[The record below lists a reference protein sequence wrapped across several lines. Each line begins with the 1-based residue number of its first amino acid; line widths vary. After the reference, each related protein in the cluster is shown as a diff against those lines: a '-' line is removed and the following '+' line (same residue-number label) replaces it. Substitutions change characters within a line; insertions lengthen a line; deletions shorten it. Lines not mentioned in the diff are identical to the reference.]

1 MKAIDILA
9 ESKID
14 EAPVGALGQI
24 GRKLGSAALGA
35 AGLKTWAADLG
46 GKAEMG
52 DRANQ
57 YYTAFRRY
65 LAQTGKDE
73 KTADYTDLAGF
84 LKKSNLDA
92 KYFAGKKGIIDP
104 AVVNQGF
111 TKMAQDYF
119 KGTAASAKTVGSK
132 SAAGNIAGSSGVGT
146 AATPAAVSATGQS
159 VTQPFSIPALIQV
172 IPQMNKRDLNKINTA
187 VQAALQ
193 GKAVMP
199 KQPVNTQGMT
209 PAQTKAVKKAATAV
223 PVNTAGGGRI
233 EPTLGN
239 ISKSAP
245 KKAVAV

>member
-1 MKAIDILA
+1 MKAIEILS
-9 ESKID
+9 ESKLD

-35 AGLKTWAADLG
+35 AGLRTWAADLG

-84 LKKSNLDA
+84 LKKSNLDD
-92 KYFAGKKGIIDP
+92 KYFAGKKGVIDP

-119 KGTAASAKTVGSK
+119 KGTADKAAKSTKSSAGPVGTSSPISTSGASTTTTS
-132 SAAGNIAGSSGVGT
+132 AGSS
-146 AATPAAVSATGQS
+146 QQFS
-159 VTQPFSIPALIQV
+159 VPALLQV
-172 IPQMNKRDLNKINTA
+172 IPQLNKRELNKIMKAT
-187 VQAALQ
+187 QDALQ
-193 GKAVMP
+193 SK
-199 KQPVNTQGMT
+199 TT
-209 PAQTKAVKKAATAV
+209 TA
-223 PVNTAGGGRI
+223 
-233 EPTLGN
+233 
-239 ISKSAP
+239 KSAP
-245 KKAVAV
+245 QPAPVAPTPQPAAQPARTANRSRAALLTPRPPVAV

>member
-9 ESKID
+9 ESKLD
-14 EAPVGALGQI
+14 EAPAGALGQI

-35 AGLKTWAADLG
+35 AGLRTWAADLG

-84 LKKSNLDA
+84 LKKSNLDT

-119 KGTAASAKTVGSK
+119 KGTAASTKSGSSSS
-132 SAAGNIAGSSGVGT
+132 SAAGNVAGSSSAGT
-146 AATPAAVSATGQS
+146 AATPAAASAIGQS
-159 VTQPFSIPALIQV
+159 ATQPFSIPALIQV

-193 GKAVMP
+193 GKAVTP

-209 PAQTKAVKKAATAV
+209 PAQTKAVKQAATAA
-223 PVNTAGGGRI
+223 PVNATTTAKAA
-233 EPTLGN
+233 LL
-239 ISKSAP
+239 KP